1 MNERVQAEVDK
12 AYADC
17 WKPGGF
23 EVTSRE
29 RNLNFRASE
38 SVPRDEAV
46 KIMRHA
52 VPGCYNAF
60 TADLLLK
67 LPEDCNVTLA
77 REYSV
82 CVYVDRQ
89 VSAAGMDADECDFED
104 GMTRIWWD

>member
-12 AYADC
+12 AYSDC
-17 WKPGGF
+17 WKPGAF
-23 EVTSRE
+23 NE
-29 RNLNFRASE
+29 RNLHFRASE
-38 SVPRDEAV
+38 AVTRDEAV

-52 VPGCYNAF
+52 VPGGYNAF
-60 TADLLLK
+60 TADLLWH
-67 LPEDCNVTLA
+67 LPEGCNVTLA

-82 CVYVDRQ
+82 CIYVDRL